1 MKTFLRNLITLN
13 RRDLIGLACWL
24 LVSIFVGLLA
34 FPVMTGRE
42 IYQYKRYHLAKF
54 EWEDIVRYTLVIFMG
69 SIAHYLFFAHV
80 LKMNHITMLY

>member
-34 FPVMTGRE
+34 LPVMICRE
-42 IYQYKRYHLAKF
+42 VYQYKHYHLAKF
-54 EWEDIVRYTLVIFMG
+54 EWEDIVRYTIVILLG
-69 SIAHYLFFAHV
+69 SIINSFVFAYF
-80 LKMNHITMLY
+80 LK